1 MTCFWDS
8 MRRKLNLGIDNPG
21 LVRELKEGN
30 TKCISVLWNGSELT
44 AKQKEEN
51 FEHVRDFDVGTI
63 HRGYD
68 CSICDPFMILLCQMK
83 KCQKNTGCTTHPM
96 RLDAKIQNH
105 FVYIKWVKSHQEWD
119 IRDSLMQCNL
129 TRTMLQ
135 QRSL

>member
-30 TKCISVLWNGSELT
+30 TKDISVLWNGGELT

-83 KCQKNTGCTTHPM
+83 KVNIDHNYNGHVMKYTVPGAERTIMFSSDRGH
-96 RLDAKIQNH
+96 IQ
-105 FVYIKWVKSHQEWD
+105 
-119 IRDSLMQCNL
+119 
-129 TRTMLQ
+129 
-135 QRSL
+135 